1 MGSSKI
7 KTNLNL
13 RLIPLFASL
22 PDREIEQLFRALVL
36 RELDPGE
43 LLLHEDEPGDRYYIL
58 LEGEVEVLKAL
69 ATSDERLLGVRGAN
83 SFIGE
88 MSLFTEDG
96 RHTASVRART
106 AVRLLEM
113 SHAELDALLHRH
125 PSFAYEIIRTLSRR
139 LDRSENVII
148 DELRQK
154 NKRLTELLEALEK
167 AQEQIIE
174 KERYEKELE
183 VARAIQ
189 MSILPS
195 KLPACPD
202 LEFGARII
210 PMAAVGGDFYDI
222 IELDEGH
229 FGVAMGDVSDHGVPA
244 ALFMALTATLLRVEA
259 RRAGKPSEVLEAVN
273 RHLLSMNEAGMFVTL
288 LYGVFNCE
296 KRRFEYARAGHELPL
311 LIDPGGNLIPF
322 ERDPGQPLGLFED
335 LLLDEQE
342 QTLQP
347 GSVLMLFTDGVTEAI
362 NQESKPFGVER
373 TCQAVSRDRKHTATE
388 ICDELLEALKAY
400 RGGKLTEDDV
410 TVMAIKVKYEGA

>member
-1 MGSSKI
+1 MNNEQDIRSV
-7 KTNLNL
+7 
-13 RLIPLFASL
+13 PLFTSL
-22 PDREIEQLFRALVL
+22 PDREIEQLSRALVL
-36 RELDPGE
+36 REVQPGQ
-43 LLLHEDEPGDRYYIL
+43 LLLHEDEQGDRYYIL
-58 LEGEVEVLKAL
+58 LEGEVEVIKAL
-69 ATSDERLLGVRGAN
+69 DTPDERLLGVRGVN

-125 PSFAYEIIRTLSRR
+125 PAFAYEIIRTLSRR
-139 LDRSENVII
+139 LDRSENTII
-148 DELRQK
+148 EELRQK

-195 KLPACPD
+195 QLPECPH

-222 IELDEGH
+222 LELGEGLY
-229 FGVAMGDVSDHGVPA
+229 GIAMGDVSDHGVPA

-259 RRAGKPSEVLEAVN
+259 RRDEKPSEVLKAVN
-273 RHLLSMNEAGMFVTL
+273 RHLLSMNETGMFVTL
-288 LYGVFNCE
+288 LYGVFRCSE
-296 KRRFEYARAGHELPL
+296 RRFDYARAGHELPL
-311 LIDPGGNLIPF
+311 LVDPSGTPVPF

-335 LLLDEQE
+335 LLLDEQS
-342 QTLQP
+342 QPLQP
-347 GSVLMLFTDGVTEAI
+347 GSVLVLYTDGVTEAI
-362 NQESKPFGVER
+362 NPDHQPFGTENAYRAISSER
-373 TCQAVSRDRKHTATE
+373 MKPAGE
-388 ICDELLEALKAY
+388 ICDHLLDVLKIY
-400 RGGKLTEDDV
+400 RNGRIIEDDV
-410 TVMAIKVKYEGA
+410 TVMAIKVKDQGA

>member
-7 KTNLNL
+7 KTNLNI
-13 RLIPLFASL
+13 RSIPLFASL
-22 PDREIEQLFRALVL
+22 PEREIEQLADVLVL
-36 RELDPGE
+36 RELPAGE
-43 LLLHEDEPGDRYYIL
+43 LVLEEDLTGDRYYIL

-69 ATSDERLLGVRGAN
+69 DTPDERLLGVRKAN

-106 AVRLLEM
+106 PVRLLEM

-125 PSFAYEIIRTLSRR
+125 PAFAYEIIRTLSRR
-139 LDRSENVII
+139 LDRSENAII

-195 KLPACPD
+195 RLPECPH

-222 IELDEGH
+222 IDLGEGT
-229 FGVAMGDVSDHGVPA
+229 FGIAMGDVSDHGVPA
-244 ALFMALTATLLRVEA
+244 ALFMASTATLLRVEA
-259 RRAGKPSEVLEAVN
+259 RRAGKPSEVLKAVN
-273 RHLLSMNEAGMFVTL
+273 QHLLTMNEAGMFVTL
-288 LYGVFNCE
+288 LYGVFHCSQ
-296 KRRFEYARAGHELPL
+296 RRFEYARAGHELPL
-311 LIDPGGNLIPF
+311 LIDPVGEQIPVA
-322 ERDPGQPLGLFED
+322 RSAGQPLGLFEN
-335 LLLDEQE
+335 LLLDVQQLFLPAES
-342 QTLQP
+342 LL
-347 GSVLMLFTDGVTEAI
+347 VLYTDGVTESFDPDHV
-362 NQESKPFGVER
+362 QFGHENTYR
-373 TCQAVSRDRKHTATE
+373 SARAVRNLPAEE
-388 ICDELLEALKAY
+388 ICDHLLEALRTH
-400 RGGKLTEDDV
+400 RGGNRTADDV
-410 TVMAIKVKYEGA
+410 TVMAIKVKTDAV

>member
-1 MGSSKI
+1 MHKVKI
-7 KTNLNL
+7 DQALL
-13 RLIPLFASL
+13 AIPLFASL
-22 PDREIEQLFRALVL
+22 PKREIEQLSRTLVVQ
-36 RELDPGE
+36 EVQPGV

-69 ATSDERLLGVRGAN
+69 GTSDERLLGVRRAN

-106 AVRLLEM
+106 PVRLLEM

-125 PSFAYEIIRTLSRR
+125 PTFAYEIIRTLSRR

-195 KLPACPD
+195 SLPACPE

-222 IELDEGH
+222 IQLGEGT

-259 RRAGKPSEVLEAVN
+259 RRAGNPSEVLRAVN
-273 RHLLSMNEAGMFVTL
+273 QHLLGMNEAGMFVTL
-288 LYGVFNCE
+288 LYGVFDCDE
-296 KRRFEYARAGHELPL
+296 RRFDYARAGHELPL
-311 LIDPGGNLIPF
+311 LIDPDGDPVPF
-322 ERDPGQPLGLFED
+322 DREPGQPLGLFED
-335 LLLDEQE
+335 LLLDEQSR
-342 QTLQP
+342 TLSP
-347 GSVLMLFTDGVTEAI
+347 GSLLMLFTDGVTESFNPDREIFGA
-362 NQESKPFGVER
+362 ES
-373 TCQAVSRDRKHTATE
+373 TYQAVVPERDRPAYE
-388 ICDELLEALKAY
+388 ICDRLLDVLKSY
-400 RGGKLTEDDV
+400 RGGRVTEDDV
-410 TVMAIKVKYEGA
+410 TVMAIKIKANGG